1 MKETTTKNLM
11 LLAVLGLGLLGVS
24 ANAQFSDNF
33 EGPSLNPFWSTALQ
47 SGYVVC
53 PSSTRAHSGSY
64 SLELV
69 TTATVQDKN
78 ASVHGST
85 SGSMPSAATRGS
97 AALRTHRTISASP
110 ASSTVPPALRT
121 DSAPVLQT
129 WCRVPSPSVA
139 PRPESRRSCPV
150 RIGRGGD

>member
-1 MKETTTKNLM
+1 MNERRCSLETKHSKQTKSRQQTMKETTTTKNLM

-69 TTATVQDKN
+69 TTATAQDKN
-78 ASVHGST
+78 
-85 SGSMPSAATRGS
+85 
-97 AALRTHRTISASP
+97 
-110 ASSTVPPALRT
+110 
-121 DSAPVLQT
+121 
-129 WCRVPSPSVA
+129 
-139 PRPESRRSCPV
+139 
-150 RIGRGGD
+150 